1 MVESVAKYRNLDERP
16 NDKDE
21 TKIVT
26 VGNYLNTS
34 LISSQSKLTA
44 AGINPVVIGNGTTV
58 VSQYPKK
65 GTKVSQKSK
74 VFLLTNGKE
83 NVMPDIRGWSSSEV
97 TTFASI
103 LKIPLTLNGYGYVT
117 STNIPEGAIIDSS
130 TELVVNLE
138 NIDAGSLVS

>member
-1 MVESVAKYRNLDERP
+1 M
-16 NDKDE
+16 
-21 TKIVT
+21 
-26 VGNYLNTS
+26 
-34 LISSQSKLTA
+34 
-44 AGINPVVIGNGTTV
+44 
-58 VSQYPKK
+58 
-65 GTKVSQKSK
+65 
-74 VFLLTNGKE
+74 LTNGKE

-103 LKIPLTLNGYGYVT
+103 LKIPLMLNGYGYVT